1 MSDKGVLTILSGFSG
16 SGKGTV
22 VKRLLEK
29 FDNYAVSV
37 SVTTRKPRPGEEE
50 GKAYFFRTQDEFDR
64 MVREDAFLEYAS
76 YVDHSYG
83 TPRSYV
89 EENMEKGRDVILE
102 IEMQGAMQVK
112 KKMPDALLLFVTP
125 PTAEELKRRLS
136 GRGTETE
143 DVIASRLKR
152 AREEADGMENYD
164 YLVINDTVEECV
176 DTVHSLIQN
185 QHLKMNANHDFVRKI
200 RKELKEL

>member
-1 MSDKGVLTILSGFSG
+1 MSEKGVLTILSGFSG

-22 VKRLLEK
+22 VSRLLEK
-29 FDNYAVSV
+29 YDNYAVSV

-50 GKAYFFRTQDEFDR
+50 GKAYFFRSQDEFDQ
-64 MVREDAFLEYAS
+64 MVKENAFLEYAR

-89 EENMEKGRDVILE
+89 EKNMEEGRDVILE
-102 IEMQGAMQVK
+102 IEMQGAMQVRE
-112 KKMPDALLLFVTP
+112 KMPDALLLFVTP
-125 PTAEELKRRLS
+125 PTAEELKKRLS

-176 DTVHSLIQN
+176 DTVHSLIRN
-185 QHLKMNANHDFVRKI
+185 QHLKMNANADFIREI
-200 RKELKEL
+200 RKELNQL

>member
-29 FDNYAVSV
+29 YDNYAVSV

-76 YVDHSYG
+76 CVDHSYG